1 MRLANGH
8 SANGAKQRRRGTA
21 QIFGRVAV
29 DVSLLFCLGFTMFG
43 LSLYVEPHKRG
54 FFCNDLS
61 LRHPYKESTIRSW
74 MLYLMCVLLPV
85 AMILLVEFYRAQDW
99 SRHHNQPGSGYY
111 LCHMELPHW
120 AVDSYR
126 MISTL
131 FFGLAVEQMTTDLAK
146 YTIGRLRPHFFT
158 LCKPMLLDGTTCADY
173 VNEGRYIEE
182 YTCTAKDISVKQF
195 KNMHLSFPSG
205 HSSFVF
211 FSMIYLAIYLQRRV
225 NCSRLRM
232 LRHLLQFLLVMFA
245 WYTALTRVSDYK
257 HHWSDVLAGSAI
269 GIVYAFLVTSNFW

>member
-1 MRLANGH
+1 M
-8 SANGAKQRRRGTA
+8 A
-21 QIFGRVAV
+21 Q
-29 DVSLLFCLGFTMFG
+29 
-43 LSLYVEPHKRG
+43 
-54 FFCNDLS
+54 
-61 LRHPYKESTIRSW
+61 
-74 MLYLMCVLLPV
+74 
-85 AMILLVEFYRAQDW
+85 ILLVEFYRAQDW

-111 LCHMELPHW
+111 LCHTELPHW

-158 LCKPMLLDGTTCADY
+158 VRSRRQRRRAKASLITIFSFQLCKPMLLDGTTCADY

-211 FSMIYLAIYLQRRV
+211 FSMIYLVVRKKYIYT
-225 NCSRLRM
+225 
-232 LRHLLQFLLVMFA
+232 
-245 WYTALTRVSDYK
+245 YTYRCT
-257 HHWSDVLAGSAI
+257 
-269 GIVYAFLVTSNFW
+269 